1 MFIIGSANNKAKI
14 VELKKEVAQFDDFM
28 LIDIEEYSKLLYKML
43 AFFKVIYAFSD
54 FEFFVKVD
62 ADI

>member
-43 AFFKVIYAFSD
+43 AFFKVTYAHFLL
-54 FEFFVKVD
+54 
-62 ADI
+62 